1 MLYFLRIFAA
11 PIFLNTFLH
20 WKILWN
26 HYLFPNQNDD
36 IIWHKASIL
45 KRICQENYPR
55 ESLGK
60 IWNFTIYS
68 VVIAMLYIMTK
79 LNVILKLELVIVQI
93 CPHWQEKGSKE
104 KSAIKDHCFFCQF
117 MRVSL
122 IILPVYESSKFQRLE
137 KQSLLFTKYKLLLN
151 KHNRI
156 NYIYFNLFS
165 LSILFTH
172 WVICNY

>member
-11 PIFLNTFLH
+11 PIFLNPFLH

-26 HYLFPNQNDD
+26 QDLFPNQNDD

-45 KRICQENYPR
+45 KRIRQENYPR

-79 LNVILKLELVIVQI
+79 LNVILKLELVVVQI
-93 CPHWQEKGSKE
+93 CPHW
-104 KSAIKDHCFFCQF
+104 
-117 MRVSL
+117 
-122 IILPVYESSKFQRLE
+122 
-137 KQSLLFTKYKLLLN
+137 
-151 KHNRI
+151 
-156 NYIYFNLFS
+156 
-165 LSILFTH
+165 
-172 WVICNY
+172 

>member
-26 HYLFPNQNDD
+26 QDLFPNQNDD

-104 KSAIKDHCFFCQF
+104 KSAIKDHCFFVSSYEFLWWIYRF
-117 MRVSL
+117 MSQANFNAWKNNL
-122 IILPVYESSKFQRLE
+122 YYLPS
-137 KQSLLFTKYKLLLN
+137 
-151 KHNRI
+151 I
-156 NYIYFNLFS
+156 NYYWIN
-165 LSILFTH
+165 I
-172 WVICNY
+172 IA